1 MGIWLSETSVIKAK
15 IIHLKKKSIIYYFRN
30 PGNHETAQKR
40 VSLINPDS
48 HFIHRISHR
57 RVSVLLLS
65 DSPTPQN
72 TMEKQEPKPS
82 RTDPSGKAAAQSFQR
97 LKYWIDLTKWFI
109 ASVVLVTVTTII
121 NWGFRDREAGLAEL
135 KFYDR
140 YVTELIV
147 LNPNPV
153 QKRMLAQYFASVT
166 PSEKLRERWEIYY
179 DSVYIEYREY
189 IDPLLKEDSLIR
201 MRYQR
206 LLQRE
211 NLSDAATGEL
221 IRMKERMDQIDRLL
235 HPLLTLP
242 AGTNELPR

>member
-1 MGIWLSETSVIKAK
+1 
-15 IIHLKKKSIIYYFRN
+15 
-30 PGNHETAQKR
+30 
-40 VSLINPDS
+40 
-48 HFIHRISHR
+48 
-57 RVSVLLLS
+57 
-65 DSPTPQN
+65 
-72 TMEKQEPKPS
+72 MEKQESKPT
-82 RTDPSGKAAAQSFQR
+82 RTDPSVREATQSFQR
-97 LKYWIDLTKWFI
+97 LKFWIGFLKWFVV
-109 ASVVLVTVTTII
+109 SVALVVITTII
-121 NWGFRDREAGLAEL
+121 DWGFRDREAGLAEL

-189 IDPLLKEDSLIR
+189 IDPLLKEDSMIR

-211 NLSDAATGEL
+211 NLSDAGTGEL
-221 IRMKERMDQIDRLL
+221 IRVKERMDQIDRLL

-242 AGTNELPR
+242 AGTNE